1 LGKEAILAA
10 PSDSLTE
17 INVAIHQL
25 CSNSLN
31 LQDDAGVGRR
41 PMADS

>member
-1 LGKEAILAA
+1 LGNEAILAA

-25 CSNSLN
+25 CSNFPN
-31 LQDDAGVGRR
+31 PQDDAGVGRR